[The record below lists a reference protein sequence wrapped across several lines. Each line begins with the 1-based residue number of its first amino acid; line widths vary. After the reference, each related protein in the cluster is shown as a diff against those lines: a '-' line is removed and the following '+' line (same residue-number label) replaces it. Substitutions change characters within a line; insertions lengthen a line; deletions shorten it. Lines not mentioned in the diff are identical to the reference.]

1 MTQKVL
7 LWPPQGI
14 YVPSPVLTNHYTI
27 TLEIK
32 CLHLSVKTFRVQ
44 EKIGG
49 FPKQHRFCYKML

>member
-27 TLEIK
+27 TLECKDQFTLI
-32 CLHLSVKTFRVQ
+32 C
-44 EKIGG
+44 ENI
-49 FPKQHRFCYKML
+49 